1 MKSASAP
8 ATDRQTEVF
17 ERLAGSAARWES
29 QSRSAT
35 ILSSAAALASL
46 RAFRPSRP
54 PRDFAHSSAKI
65 ASSTAS
71 IDGVLIVSPLNT
83 PSASAPFETR
93 RNTLGSGQAAVWV
106 SSRSPAQHGRAHGC
120 TYV

>member
-71 IDGVLIVSPLNT
+71 IAGVLIVSPLNP
-83 PSASAPFETR
+83 PSDRKSVLSGKSVSVR
-93 RNTLGSGQAAVWV
+93 VDLG
-106 SSRSPAQHGRAHGC
+106 GRGNIKKKQTHR
-120 TYV
+120 

>member
-17 ERLAGSAARWES
+17 DRLAGSAARWLS
-29 QSRSAT
+29 HSRSAT
-35 ILSSAAALASL
+35 ILSSAAAFASL
-46 RAFRPSRP
+46 RAFRPSSP
-54 PRDFAHSSAKI
+54 PSDFAHSSAKI

-83 PSASAPFETR
+83 PSTSLPPLVR
-93 RNTLGSGQAAVWV
+93 RKTNRQSVVWGKGVEVRVELGGA
-106 SSRSPAQHGRAHGC
+106 GNI
-120 TYV
+120 